1 MLVAA
6 VAAAAAFANA
16 AAYIAYAGN
25 PLVASDAWYFIGAF
39 LQKAME
45 TGPTL
50 QDYFVKRDGF
60 DHAQPLAKLLLL
72 LNARWLGLDFVFE
85 ALAGLAFA
93 LGVFLVF
100 LLALRDVRP
109 PEQQPASLRALGI
122 AAFAA
127 ALVTLNCGMVFDWS
141 LVTLAYMPYLFAA
154 LGAIVAWRAVA
165 EGRLLA
171 FVGISLAIAFAFDD
185 VGLVVNAALAA
196 SALLA
201 GFRCG
206 RLKPAIAVA
215 LVAVGSELAYAAFSR
230 ALLAPAT
237 GAADGGIASH
247 AQALWAHR
255 AQLPEMFR
263 IVMGSTLAHYHP
275 LDHYFPGKAAAVQW
289 GLALVAACAHGWFW
303 WRAARGRWNALVFL
317 AVTLMLIL
325 YGFVAGII
333 YARVATNGVTYLHE
347 PRYMVFYLLSNVSLI
362 AMLMGQ
368 PLARPAKAA
377 NIGAHAALVVL
388 ILLQVPLS
396 RFTWH
401 EGRYLSAYYH
411 AMAWQMLSL
420 GAGTVPPSCVPMLT
434 VCAMPA
440 AERDSAIRFLAAR
453 RLNVF
458 SPAFVERYGL
468 QALASAAEAAT
479 PAPGDTQRAP

>member
-1 MLVAA
+1 MLLLAVVAA
-6 VAAAAAFANA
+6 VAAFANA
-16 AAYIAYAGN
+16 GAYIAYAGN

-39 LQKAME
+39 LQPALE

-50 QDYFVKRDGF
+50 QDYFVKREGF

-100 LLALRDVRP
+100 LFALRDTQEL
-109 PEQQPASLRALGI
+109 EQQPASLRALGI

-154 LGAIVAWRAVA
+154 LGAIVAWRAVV

-171 FVGISLAIAFAFDD
+171 FAGISLAIAFAFDD

-196 SALLA
+196 SAMVA
-201 GFRCG
+201 GFRCA

-215 LVAVGSELAYAAFSR
+215 LVALGSEVAYAAFGHAFLDSG
-230 ALLAPAT
+230 AKAPGGNIAT
-237 GAADGGIASH
+237 TVD
-247 AQALWAHR
+247 ALWAHR
-255 AQLPEMFR
+255 TQFPEMFR

-275 LDHYFPGKAAAVQW
+275 LDHYFPGQAVAVQW

-303 WRAARGRWNALVFL
+303 WRAACGRWNALVFL
-317 AVTLMLIL
+317 AVVLMLIL
-325 YGFVAGII
+325 YAFVAGIV
-333 YARVATNGVTYLHE
+333 YARVATHGVNYLHE
-347 PRYMVFYLLSNVSLI
+347 PRYMVFYLLSNASLVV
-362 AMLMGQ
+362 MLMGQ
-368 PLARPAKAA
+368 PVARIARVARIAAHGVLAA
-377 NIGAHAALVVL
+377 V

-401 EGRYLSAYYH
+401 EGRYLSTYYH

-440 AERDSAIRFLAAR
+440 AERESAIRFLAAR

-468 QALASAAEAAT
+468 HALSSAAASAV
-479 PAPGDTQRAP
+479 PADTERAP